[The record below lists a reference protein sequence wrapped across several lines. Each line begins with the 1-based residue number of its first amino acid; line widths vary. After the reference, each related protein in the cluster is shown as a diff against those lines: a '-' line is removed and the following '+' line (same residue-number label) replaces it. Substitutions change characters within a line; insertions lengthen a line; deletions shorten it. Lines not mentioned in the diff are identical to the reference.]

1 MRKNDMKTIKR
12 IYHWIMYVLFG
23 AWYFILFPISFLIYG
38 KKKIWIISEVDFD
51 ARDNGYHFF
60 VYLSKH
66 HPDINTV
73 FVISYKNKYFD
84 KVKALGQTIE
94 PNSLKHWLV
103 FISSRVK
110 LSTYVNGS
118 APSYYTQ
125 LLLKHIHPYG
135 LNVALKHGIFKN
147 SHPNYFCKNAHLDLI
162 CCGSPREV
170 NFINSYFGY
179 KKDVAKN
186 TGLARFDN
194 LYNKPVCDVILVMP
208 TWRRW
213 LDECDSVD
221 KFEQS
226 IFYKK
231 WKELLENKVF
241 NDCLN
246 IYNISVVFYVHPK
259 LNNYLNSFD
268 FLKANQRFKI
278 LNSIDGDEMQEQIIA
293 SRLLITDY
301 SSVFF
306 DFSYSRKP
314 VVFYQFDEKE
324 YYAQHYQKGY
334 FDYYQDGFGPVEST
348 AKKVIEEIN
357 KIAEKEFT
365 LSDKYKN
372 RINDFFS
379 FYDSNCCERIF
390 NEINNLK
397 KRR

>member
-1 MRKNDMKTIKR
+1 MGFT
-12 IYHWIMYVLFG
+12 
-23 AWYFILFPISFLIYG
+23 S
-38 KKKIWIISEVDFD
+38 
-51 ARDNGYHFF
+51 
-60 VYLSKH
+60 
-66 HPDINTV
+66 
-73 FVISYKNKYFD
+73 
-84 KVKALGQTIE
+84 
-94 PNSLKHWLV
+94 
-103 FISSRVK
+103 
-110 LSTYVNGS
+110 
-118 APSYYTQ
+118 
-125 LLLKHIHPYG
+125 
-135 LNVALKHGIFKN
+135 
-147 SHPNYFCKNAHLDLI
+147 
-162 CCGSPREV
+162 
-170 NFINSYFGY
+170 
-179 KKDVAKN
+179 
-186 TGLARFDN
+186 
-194 LYNKPVCDVILVMP
+194 
-208 TWRRW
+208 
-213 LDECDSVD
+213 
-221 KFEQS
+221 
-226 IFYKK
+226 
-231 WKELLENKVF
+231 VF

-306 DFSYSRKP
+306 DFAYSRKP

-397 KRR
+397 KEGNPHD